1 MDYCQ
6 DILIGLNIPVKINE
20 EELFKYNPSDEYYS
34 DNCTDGDLS
43 LYERKKEYNDKNLS
57 LCQSNCKYDKYDN
70 YTKEVTCLC
79 SLNKSNSNDN
89 SRYLDQF
96 ELKDED
102 KYKCKIFETDNFK
115 IMNEKFEQVIN
126 SFAANKTGK
135 DKEVVFED
143 MIKGITNGSMDELI
157 EQLINNEQDFS
168 MKINGDTYHLST
180 IKRQFDSQELSA
192 VDLGDCEGK
201 IRDELGLGDQEILLF
216 KVDHNVPG
224 FKIPIIE
231 YVLFTED
238 GRININ
244 LDICEGIQ
252 IDYYIPVNITG
263 DQMYLYDPNN
273 EFYNDKCN
281 QHTSEGGTDMTLFD
295 RKNEYNV
302 QNMSL
307 CENGCEFEGYNETT
321 LKTKCNCPIKTER
334 NFFEIDQDKL
344 LNKFKNYK
352 DIINIMIVKCYKLV
366 FSGKGLKKNIGSYIM
381 ISIAAINSCLIA
393 FFYTKGFTGLKTT
406 MKDVLSKSFKE
417 KKVVEPP
424 KKDKKKKKRN
434 KRKSVQM
441 GNIDSQNDLYFK
453 PTEQKIKRSK
463 TTRKKR
469 EEKGDDLEKEKE
481 KNEDEIIYLN
491 DYELNNL
498 SYDDALKYETRTYW
512 QYYLALLKTKHL
524 IIFTFYT
531 NTDYNSRPLKI
542 LLFLISFALF
552 YTVNAL
558 FFNDST
564 MHQIYEDEGAFNFL
578 YQLPQ
583 ILYSTIIST
592 AIKMIIS
599 FLSLTE
605 KDFIKLKSK
614 KSKKLAL
621 KELGGILNK
630 ISKKSIVLFALSY
643 LFVILFWY
651 YLSCFCAVY
660 KNTQVYLIKD
670 TLISFATSLLYPFAI
685 NLIPGM
691 LRMPAL
697 KSKKKFLYTISTLV
711 AII

>member
-1 MDYCQ
+1 
-6 DILIGLNIPVKINE
+6 
-20 EELFKYNPSDEYYS
+20 
-34 DNCTDGDLS
+34 
-43 LYERKKEYNDKNLS
+43 
-57 LCQSNCKYDKYDN
+57 
-70 YTKEVTCLC
+70 
-79 SLNKSNSNDN
+79 
-89 SRYLDQF
+89 
-96 ELKDED
+96 
-102 KYKCKIFETDNFK
+102 
-115 IMNEKFEQVIN
+115 
-126 SFAANKTGK
+126 
-135 DKEVVFED
+135 
-143 MIKGITNGSMDELI
+143 
-157 EQLINNEQDFS
+157 
-168 MKINGDTYHLST
+168 
-180 IKRQFDSQELSA
+180 
-192 VDLGDCEGK
+192 
-201 IRDELGLGDQEILLF
+201 
-216 KVDHNVPG
+216 
-224 FKIPIIE
+224 
-231 YVLFTED
+231 
-238 GRININ
+238 
-244 LDICEGIQ
+244 
-252 IDYYIPVNITG
+252 
-263 DQMYLYDPNN
+263 
-273 EFYNDKCN
+273 
-281 QHTSEGGTDMTLFD
+281 
-295 RKNEYNV
+295 
-302 QNMSL
+302 
-307 CENGCEFEGYNETT
+307 
-321 LKTKCNCPIKTER
+321 
-334 NFFEIDQDKL
+334 
-344 LNKFKNYK
+344 
-352 DIINIMIVKCYKLV
+352 
-366 FSGKGLKKNIGSYIM
+366 M
-381 ISIAAINSCLIA
+381 ISIAAINACLIA
-393 FFYTKGFTGLKTT
+393 FFYTKGFMGLKTT

-441 GNIDSQNDLYFK
+441 GNIDSHNDLYVK
-453 PTEQKIKRSK
+453 PTEMKIKRNK
-463 TTRKKR
+463 TTRKKP

-564 MHQIYEDEGAFNFL
+564 MHQIYEDKGAFNFL
-578 YQLPQ
+578 YQIPQ

-599 FLSLTE
+599 ILSLTE

-621 KELGGILNK
+621 KGLGGILNK